1 MLVIFIRSVTLS
13 YEEKAIKSEA
23 DAFKCRQIAPS
34 AHHEKGACD
43 QKLEAALS
51 SSWEHILV
59 SLIATLPSIV
69 AAVSSVRNGRALTN
83 AAKLKKHSEKLDGK
97 KVAGSGWLSGPHGKN

>member
-34 AHHEKGACD
+34 AHHEKGSCD

-69 AAVSSVRNGRALTN
+69 AAVSSVRNGRAIANGERLRKHS
-83 AAKLKKHSEKLDGK
+83 ASLDGRKLVESGSLKKCDRK
-97 KVAGSGWLSGPHGKN
+97 